1 MNVRGMTAVL
11 AVAAIGFIA
20 NSALAETVSIKGHNH
35 DQVQG
40 KCDGTYFA
48 PSSKGVYG
56 CLNNDGSGIICG
68 GVGKYAKTCD
78 TFRKAPPCLPTRDAI
93 RKAEKAEQAKGTEKK

>member
-1 MNVRGMTAVL
+1 MKVRGMTAVL

-20 NSALAETVSIKGHNH
+20 NSALAETVSIKGHNP

-56 CLNNDGSGIICG
+56 CLNNDGSGIVCG

-78 TFRKAPPCLPTRDAI
+78 TFRKAPPTLPSRDAI
-93 RKAEKAEQAKGTEKK
+93 RKAEKAEQAKGSEKK